1 MQVHKVSSIMESQCM
16 TKVTPI
22 MDSQCMSR
30 RAHYIQFPLVE
41 DTVVGF
47 CIYILSFLTLHSAS
61 FISTLK
67 YPLSSDR
74 GSQVGSRQVSI
85 MVREYM
91 RSPVEEVNLL
101 LFFPVFP
108 LFFFFSLFFFFF
120 RDIVI
125 FMRNIEKH

>member
-1 MQVHKVSSIMESQCM
+1 MNLSWLALHASAQGMESQCM

-22 MDSQCMSR
+22 MDSQCMSGQ
-30 RAHYIQFPLVE
+30 AHYIQFPLVE
-41 DTVVGF
+41 DTVVVF
-47 CIYILSFLTLHSAS
+47 CVYVQSFLPVFSAS

-101 LFFPVFP
+101 LFFFSSSSSFFL
-108 LFFFFSLFFFFF
+108 LFYFLYFYLRLHLST
-120 RDIVI
+120 
-125 FMRNIEKH
+125 